1 MNRLVK
7 NKKGNIFQIFIILI
21 ILTAVA
27 ITGFLCLTM
36 TNGVNS
42 FWKSHPDIMPVNST
56 ADRATT
62 ILQDTSFRTTDY
74 AIFFLFL
81 GLNIGAVISAVRTN
95 FSATIIFLFILLT
108 FLAVFVAAGVVN
120 LYQGM
125 AHTIPEVGSQL
136 TLTNYVF
143 SKYTPLIMCVMSAL
157 IIIIMY
163 GKSGSDI
170 VQ

>member
-1 MNRLVK
+1 MRRLM
-7 NKKGNIFQIFIILI
+7 NKKGDIFQIFIVLI

-27 ITGFLCLTM
+27 IAGFLMLVM
-36 TNGVNS
+36 TSQVNNY
-42 FWKSHPDIMPVNST
+42 WKSSGIMPVNST
-56 ADRATT
+56 ADKATT
-62 ILQDTSFRTTDY
+62 VMQDTSYKTTDY

-81 GLNIGAVISAVRTN
+81 GLNIGVVISAVRTN

-108 FLAVFVAAGVVN
+108 FLAVMISAGMVN
-120 LYQGM
+120 IYQGL
-125 AHTIPEVGSQL
+125 AHSVPDVGSKL

-143 SKYTPLIMCVMSAL
+143 SKYTPLIMCVISAL

-163 GKSGSDI
+163 GKTGSDV